1 MIVAKEMSLLDILTE
16 LIDHCRHRGEEP
28 KYMSFLIKVFDNA
41 YRDNGF
47 AGCLETCLKFSSGYA
62 PSLDKVE
69 LTLARMEGGIRPLL
83 ECKGIVKPLPEVKE
97 AV

>member
-1 MIVAKEMSLLDILTE
+1 MIVAKEMSLLDILAE
-16 LIDHCRHRGEEP
+16 LIDHCRNRGSEP
-28 KYMSFLIKVFDNA
+28 KYMSFLVKVFDNA

-47 AGCLETCLKFSSGYA
+47 SECLETCLNFSSGYA

-83 ECKGIVKPLPEVKE
+83 EDKGIVKPLPEVKE
-97 AV
+97 EV

>member
-1 MIVAKEMSLLDILTE
+1 MVVAKEMSLLEILAE
-16 LIDHCRHRGEEP
+16 LIDHGRRIGVEP
-28 KYMSFLIKVFDNA
+28 KYMSFLVKVYDNA

-47 AGCLETCLKFSSGYA
+47 AECLESCLNFSSGYA

-83 ECKGIVKPLPEVKE
+83 EDKGIVKPLPEVKE
-97 AV
+97 EV

>member
-1 MIVAKEMSLLDILTE
+1 MVVAKEMSLLDILAE
-16 LIDHCRHRGEEP
+16 LIDHCRHRGSEP
-28 KYMSFLIKVFDNA
+28 KYMSFLVKVFDNA

-47 AGCLETCLKFSSGYA
+47 AECLETCLHYSSGYA

-83 ECKGIVKPLPEVKE
+83 EDKGIVKPLPEVNE
-97 AV
+97 EV

>member
-1 MIVAKEMSLLDILTE
+1 MVVAREMSLLDILSE
-16 LIDHCRHRGEEP
+16 LIDHCRHSGSDP
-28 KYMSFLIKVFDNA
+28 KYMRFLLKVYDNA

-47 AGCLETCLKFSSGYA
+47 AECLESCLNFSCGYA

-83 ECKGIVKPLPEVKE
+83 EDKGIVRPLPEVKE
-97 AV
+97 EV